1 MTGSSPPGVPNW
13 PGSAGKLPL
22 TITKLCGGR
31 SRRDAPSAGSSW
43 RRASPL
49 SDKEGA
55 NVILTVS
62 TQASADKA
70 VAQLR
75 EQYPQA
81 TVAGIIDWPYVV
93 EQ

>member
-1 MTGSSPPGVPNW
+1 MPW
-13 PGSAGKLPL
+13 
-22 TITKLCGGR
+22 
-31 SRRDAPSAGSSW
+31 AGSSW

-55 NVILTVS
+55 NVILTAS

-75 EQYPQA
+75 EKYPQA
-81 TVAGIIDWPYVV
+81 TVAGIIDWPYEV